1 MVSPDSGAM
10 KRSKRKPGR
19 TPTCRPMG
27 LNTLRVVRKR
37 LARQHLSP
45 EAAWNT
51 RMSAFVLAALA
62 AAFVTGVGDEW
73 SIRLVHRSGS
83 PIVDGLESITDI
95 ALARWYFYPAALVA
109 LVLGLVDWSG
119 RSRPTRLCLTFVF
132 GQALFVAASILLVR
146 SIIRTLKITF
156 GRQRPELMHE
166 DGAYAFELF
175 EFDNLYWSFPSGH
188 AATAG
193 VATIIL
199 ILWFPRARLLMLPL
213 GALLAISRVA
223 AEEHYPSD
231 VVAGFSIGVLV
242 TIVLARWLASRALIF
257 RHRPGKLIPGA
268 RWPRHIR
275 GGPPAGGSRK
285 RRKAAM
291 AAPGT

>member
-1 MVSPDSGAM
+1 M
-10 KRSKRKPGR
+10 KQSKQKPAR

-27 LNTLRVVRKR
+27 LNMLRLIRKR
-37 LARQHLSP
+37 LAHQRPSR
-45 EAAWNT
+45 ETAWNT
-51 RMSAFVLAALA
+51 RLSAFVLAALA
-62 AAFVTGVGDEW
+62 TALVTGVGDEW
-73 SIRLVHRSGS
+73 SIRFIHRSS
-83 PIVDGLESITDI
+83 SSIIEGLESITDI

-109 LVLGLVDWSG
+109 LVLGLIDWSG
-119 RSRPTRLCLTFVF
+119 RGRPTRVCLTFVF
-132 GQALFVAASILLVR
+132 GQALFVAASVLLVR

-166 DGAYAFELF
+166 DGPYAFELF

-213 GALLAISRVA
+213 GAILAISRVA

-268 RWPRHIR
+268 RWPRRIR
-275 GGPPAGGSRK
+275 GGSAAGDSQGQQ
-285 RRKAAM
+285 
-291 AAPGT
+291 